1 MFLPFWAELDYCQLC
16 TCWSVLVQVDSKYLT
31 PRCECPSQ
39 FRDIPLTLVM
49 KYGISRQLRQ
59 ERPQL
64 AVCHHPGA
72 SGGGGAGR
80 ADAARSL
87 GGELLDP
94 KGCLRRAQ
102 VSLLGSE
109 GVLAYQVY
117 TLVRVWGLHWVARGR
132 ADQSLRVLLA
142 GKCSTC
148 LRFGILGALQVVA
161 PACSGLPGRWPG
173 GG

>member
-1 MFLPFWAELDYCQLC
+1 MAYLASCARRGPSWQFATTLELLG
-16 TCWSVLVQVDSKYLT
+16 
-31 PRCECPSQ
+31 EE
-39 FRDIPLTLVM
+39 
-49 KYGISRQLRQ
+49 G
-59 ERPQL
+59 L
-64 AVCHHPGA
+64 A
-72 SGGGGAGR
+72 
-80 ADAARSL
+80 
-87 GGELLDP
+87 GELLDP

-109 GVLAYQVY
+109 GVLAETLPWLRTGLDRLLAGDWPEEAYQVY